1 MTQKSD
7 YLKTPLKCIL
17 FREPKH
23 IHPQCKIQLDHRQ
36 PAVHAAFSS
45 CDTLQSRLVAHPPLP
60 SGRPLNHFESEE
72 ANLLH
77 SYSHFSLK
85 DMMTYTWPG
94 ELALSSVALK
104 THLAPS
110 QTELGFAD
118 ARRQK
123 STRWDVYP
131 KAVASVKEY

>member
-7 YLKTPLKCIL
+7 HLKTPLKIHVVAVLVCQML
-17 FREPKH
+17 GEPKH
-23 IHPQCKIQLDHRQ
+23 IHPQCKIKLDHRLT
-36 PAVHAAFSS
+36 AVHAAVSS
-45 CDTLQSRLVAHPPLP
+45 SDTLQSRLVARTPPHPPLP

-123 STRWDVYP
+123 STR
-131 KAVASVKEY
+131 